1 MRELFQVD
9 TINMSVAVWVGI
21 IALIGLATD
30 DGVIMATYLRDK
42 FREQEET
49 LSVEMVRACTV
60 EAGTRRIRACLMTT
74 ATTLLALLP
83 VISSSGRGA
92 DVMVPMA
99 LPLVGGMSIAL
110 ITLFVVPTLYC
121 AVEER
126 KRGRRRV
133 ASVRH
138 IRAFQHSSGRQ

>member
-1 MRELFQVD
+1 M
-9 TINMSVAVWVGI
+9 
-21 IALIGLATD
+21 IGFATD

-42 FREQEET
+42 FRVQEET

-60 EAGTRRIRACLMTT
+60 EGGTRRIRACLMTT

-99 LPLVGGMSIAL
+99 LPLVGGMSIA
-110 ITLFVVPTLYC
+110 P
-121 AVEER
+121 
-126 KRGRRRV
+126 
-133 ASVRH
+133 
-138 IRAFQHSSGRQ
+138 